1 MNKVH
6 SPDVPRILHFVPG
19 FRMGGIESLLMSLY
33 RGLDKTE
40 MQFDF
45 MVDTV
50 DDLPEFKEIRAA
62 GGRVFQMGRYL
73 DNPIKYQIQVEKIF
87 GKYSSE
93 YIALHSHTVI
103 RALPILLSASKHG
116 ITKRIIHSHTD
127 SLAGSKQALIAPPI
141 TKITNLFATDFWAC
155 SNAAGDFFFK
165 GKPYQVFN
173 NTISTSNF
181 LYSSDKRK
189 QVRDLLGFKD
199 HHLVVGHTGRF
210 TYQKNHEYLIKV
222 FYEAYK
228 LEPNLRLILVGD
240 GPLMS
245 KVKDSAAELG
255 ISNAIKLVGSQSDI
269 PAYLSAMDLFFLPSH
284 NEGFCI
290 SLLEAQANG
299 LPCLASDVIP
309 EEVRIT
315 SSVTTFS
322 LIKPPI
328 TTAHLLLENLIKG
341 RQDSTFKIIQISQKG
356 YDTEQQLLNLLKMYQ
371 QK

>member
-1 MNKVH
+1 MNKTH
-6 SPDVPRILHFVPG
+6 SPNLPRILHFVPG

-93 YIALHSHTVI
+93 YIALHSHSVI
-103 RALPILLSASKHG
+103 RALPVLLSASRHG
-116 ITKRIIHSHTD
+116 IAKRIIHSHTD

-155 SNAAGDFFFK
+155 SDAAGDFFFK

-189 QVRDLLGFKD
+189 QIRNLLGFKD
-199 HHLVVGHTGRF
+199 HHLVIGHTGRF
-210 TYQKNHEYLIKV
+210 TYQKNHEYLIKI

-228 LEPNLRLILVGD
+228 LEPNLRLLLVGD
-240 GPLMS
+240 GPLMPKIEETAS
-245 KVKDSAAELG
+245 DLG
-255 ISNAIKLVGSQSDI
+255 ISHATKLVGSQSDI

-284 NEGFCI
+284 YEGFCI

-299 LPCLASDVIP
+299 LPCLAADTIPKEVQITPNVI
-309 EEVRIT
+309 
-315 SSVTTFS
+315 TFS
-322 LIKPPI
+322 LEMKSSDVVYQLLNMIK
-328 TTAHLLLENLIKG
+328 KG
-341 RQDSTFKIIQISQKG
+341 RTDSRSNIKDITNKG
-356 YDTEQQLLNLLKMYQ
+356 YDTDTQLVNLIKYYQ
-371 QK
+371 